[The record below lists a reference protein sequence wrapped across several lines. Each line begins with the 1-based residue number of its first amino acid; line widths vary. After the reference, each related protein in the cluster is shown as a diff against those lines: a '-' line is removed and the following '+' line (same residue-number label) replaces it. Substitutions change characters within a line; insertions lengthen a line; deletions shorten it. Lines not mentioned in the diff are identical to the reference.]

1 MFYVIG
7 NVSVSYACSHMPHRL
22 YHLCVFCLS
31 NNHLFLSFIS
41 LSSINNLLSMISIYI
56 FLSYIQ
62 LSPVLLSFIFILS
75 TNLSYIYH
83 LNSHIFPL
91 SFIQFISSLYN
102 LFIFHLSI
110 CQLALFL
117 FLFIPNVFY
126 HSTVNL
132 CSVYGVQIHFMRP

>member
-1 MFYVIG
+1 MSQWVMPVHICHTDSTIYVC
-7 NVSVSYACSHMPHRL
+7 SVYQIIIFF
-22 YHLCVFCLS
+22 YHLSVYLLS
-31 NNHLFLSFIS
+31 IICYLCIS
-41 LSSINNLLSMISIYI
+41 LYI
-56 FLSYIQ
+56 FLSCIQ